1 MIGEIAVVDE
11 VSVVSIGRV
20 VLAAASDGLVLT
32 AGFAPENGAETAV
45 SEKKKKINDVVLLM
59 MTAFLKRIRMR
70 TKFSLTHPLIPL
82 RRRR

>member
-11 VSVVSIGRV
+11 VSVVSIGRI

-32 AGFAPENGAETAV
+32 AGFAPEDGAESAV
-45 SEKKKKINDVVLLM
+45 GEKKINVVGFVVVVDNNECAKINLV
-59 MTAFLKRIRMR
+59 
-70 TKFSLTHPLIPL
+70 SHPLIPL

>member
-1 MIGEIAVVDE
+1 VIGEIAVVDE

-45 SEKKKKINDVVLLM
+45 SEKKKK
-59 MTAFLKRIRMR
+59 K
-70 TKFSLTHPLIPL
+70 
-82 RRRR
+82 